1 MLWEVEELK
10 KISEIQPDIVEDA
23 LKDLWVKNPA
33 LYKSVVINA
42 YIDGKINLGKA
53 SELLEMSRLELE
65 IELKGKGIPV
75 RHLTA
80 EDVAAE
86 VEAIKEW

>member
-10 KISEIQPDIVEDA
+10 KLSEIQPDIIEDA
-23 LKDLWVKNPA
+23 LKDLWERRPA
-33 LYKSVVINA
+33 LHKSVVINA

-53 SELLEMSRLELE
+53 AELLAISRIELEL
-65 IELKGKGIPV
+65 ELKGKGIPV